1 MTGQQQTNVL
11 DYFFFKIHEI
21 NYSQYNYRLVSIKNI
36 RLFILNLRTT
46 VIKKERVRERYRKTV
61 EIRDKIK
68 TENKTH
74 TQS

>member
-1 MTGQQQTNVL
+1 ML